1 MEKKLLSR
9 DLSLRQAA
17 VARVTGTRK
26 VVSFFNELVFRVRL
40 YKAPRLVLIYVTKC
54 DPV

>member
-1 MEKKLLSR
+1 MEKKLLSI
-9 DLSLRQAA
+9 DLYG
-17 VARVTGTRK
+17 RVTGTRK